1 MRTQIQKLDKRWF
14 NNTQYNKKHNMRTQ
28 LDDLQDKIILCQKN
42 KSQAMRDADIK
53 KWRLWEDKEQQTR
66 TLMYNII

>member
-1 MRTQIQKLDKRWF
+1 
-14 NNTQYNKKHNMRTQ
+14 MRTQ

-53 KWRLWEDKEQQTR
+53 KWRLWEDKEQQAR
-66 TLMYNII
+66 TLMYNIV